1 MIISVLVAILVLCL
15 VFGLIWWIIGL
26 IPLPAPFGQVARV
39 VVAVLFLIIIL
50 YELLP
55 LINHPFLR

>member
-1 MIISVLVAILVLCL
+1 MISVLVAILVLCL
-15 VFGLIWWIIGL
+15 VFSLIWWIIGL

>member
-1 MIISVLVAILVLCL
+1 MISVLVAILVLCL